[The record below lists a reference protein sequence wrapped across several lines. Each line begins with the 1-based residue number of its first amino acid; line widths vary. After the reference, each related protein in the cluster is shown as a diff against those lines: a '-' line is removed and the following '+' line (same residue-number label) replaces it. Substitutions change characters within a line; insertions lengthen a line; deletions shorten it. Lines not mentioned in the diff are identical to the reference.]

1 MDTNATDQLLTTTRA
16 VRRRLDLERPVPRE
30 LIEECL
36 RIAIQAPTG
45 GNSQGWRWIVVT
57 DAEVRLKLAELYR
70 SQAGILKQM
79 LKHAED
85 NGDQQ
90 TARVYQSAIDFSEVL
105 HDVPAFLIPCIQ
117 GRVNNASNPEVA
129 GLYGSIMPAVWNF
142 MLAARSRGLGTV
154 WTSIHLAKE
163 KEAAELLGIPDD
175 FVQVALIP
183 VAYTKGTDF
192 KPAKRTP
199 MEEVTFWN
207 HWGTS

>member
-1 MDTNATDQLLTTTRA
+1 MDTNATDLLLTTTRA

-45 GNSQGWRWIVVT
+45 GNSQGWRWVVVT
-57 DAEVRLKLAELYR
+57 DADVRLKLAELYR
-70 SQAGILKQM
+70 SQAGILEQM
-79 LKHAED
+79 RKRAKD
-85 NGDQQ
+85 NGDQA
-90 TARVYQSAIDFSEVL
+90 TERVYQSAIDFAEVL
-105 HDVPAFLIPCIQ
+105 HKVPVLLIPCIQ

-129 GLYGSIMPAVWNF
+129 GLYGSIIPAAWSF

-175 FVQVALIP
+175 FIQVALIP
-183 VAYTKGTDF
+183 VAYTKGIDF

-199 MEEVTFWN
+199 VEEVTYWD
-207 HWGTS
+207 HWGDN